1 MASFELFVD
10 LLYVGIIAIIGDTAA
25 EHATGFSLLKFT
37 ITMSLAFK
45 MWSDLTLLVSWF
57 GINPLP
63 YLLLSLTANMVHIQR
78 QVCMPF
84 SLRLYG
90 LLILED
96 DIFQR
101 ILVLFLMICL
111 FGFTLNIAQAF
122 ETTWTQLVAF
132 YVSTEF
138 PLFFPCI
145 IILVSYQKDW
155 FYMVG
160 SSVCLMHDQGT
171 GRSRLEGFKEYI
183 EKLRLYV
190 RFCHRQDSRA
200 AIYLDIH
207 LSAIVSADL

>member
-1 MASFELFVD
+1 MLWKKPTIRQYWHKGLLWRASEVEEVASFELFVD

-25 EHATGFSLLKFT
+25 ENATGFSLLKFT

-57 GINPLP
+57 GIVPLP
-63 YLLLSLTANMVHIQR
+63 YPLLSLTADTVYIQR

-84 SLRLYG
+84 SLCLRG
-90 LLILED
+90 LLIFED

-138 PLFFPCI
+138 QLSSPCI

-155 FYMVG
+155 YHLVA
-160 SSVCLMHDQGT
+160 SSVCLMHDHGT
-171 GRSRLEGFKEYI
+171 GRSRPADSNGSKSKSEG
-183 EKLRLYV
+183 
-190 RFCHRQDSRA
+190 
-200 AIYLDIH
+200 
-207 LSAIVSADL
+207 